1 MKRVL
6 DRIPRPAGALP
17 EQARTWL
24 LMGVTA
30 AIVIALLTFP
40 GEPPEPSAAEST
52 VPASAPVGSVVGADV
67 VESAAQRIEEEVARA
82 SAHRLEEET
91 DEPEPRPDGLPH
103 PPTPL
108 AAGSGRYGPAAS
120 DAAHALGPEEQIA
133 RQERLRR
140 HESLRTPPLVQ
151 SHRGQLEPPPVQEA
165 GSSVGDGRTAV
176 PHDMAAIAPALGS
189 IVSPVAEPHEALSP
203 NPEVRRY
210 TLHEGDFLE
219 AVLTNRLSGD
229 FSGPVNAMVSADVH
243 DRTRQQLLVP
253 RGTRVL
259 GTAHQIEE
267 RDQSR
272 LAVVFHRLVL
282 PDGSSVRLDRSPG
295 LNQMGEMGLKDIVN
309 RRYASAIAAAGA
321 VGALAGLTQAVS
333 PHDAYNSR
341 LGSARIAAGSGLA
354 GAAERILDRFLN
366 RMPKLTVREGHRLRI
381 YLTADLALPA
391 YRTWRGP
398 AAATPAEGGKP

>member
-1 MKRVL
+1 MKRIL

-17 EQARTWL
+17 AQARTWL
-24 LMGVTA
+24 LMGVTV

-40 GEPPEPSAAEST
+40 GEPPEPSAAEPT
-52 VPASAPVGSVVGADV
+52 VATLAPVGSVVGADV
-67 VESAAQRIEEEVARA
+67 VESAAIRMEQEVARA
-82 SAHRLEEET
+82 SAYGLDDET
-91 DEPEPRPDGLPH
+91 AEPEPRPDGLPH

-108 AAGSGRYGPAAS
+108 AAGSGRYDRAAS
-120 DAAHALGPEEQIA
+120 DAAHALSPEEQIA
-133 RQERLRR
+133 HQERLRR
-140 HESLRTPPLVQ
+140 YESLRTPPLVQ
-151 SHRGQLEPPPVQEA
+151 SRRGQAAQPPVREA
-165 GSSVGDGRTAV
+165 DGPVGEDDTAV
-176 PHDMAAIAPALGS
+176 TQDMPAIAPAQGLT
-189 IVSPVAEPHEALSP
+189 VSPVAALREALSNDP
-203 NPEVRRY
+203 GLRRY

-229 FSGPVNAMVSADVH
+229 FSGPVNAMVSADMY
-243 DRTRQQLLVP
+243 DRSRQHLLVP

-259 GTAHQIEE
+259 GTLHQIEE

-295 LNQMGEMGLKDIVN
+295 LNQMGETGLKDIVN

-333 PHDAYNSR
+333 PHEIYNSR

-381 YLTADLALPA
+381 YLTADLELPA

-398 AAATPAEGGKP
+398 AAATPAKGGKP

>member
-1 MKRVL
+1 MKRIL

-17 EQARTWL
+17 AQARTWL

-40 GEPPEPSAAEST
+40 GEPPEPSAAEPP
-52 VPASAPVGSVVGADV
+52 VPTLAPVGSVVGADV
-67 VESAAQRIEEEVARA
+67 VESAAQRIEQEVARA
-82 SAHRLEEET
+82 SAYGLEEEA

-103 PPTPL
+103 PPTPM
-108 AAGSGRYGPAAS
+108 AAGSGRYDPVAS
-120 DAAHALGPEEQIA
+120 DAAHILGPEEQIA

-140 HESLRTPPLVQ
+140 YESLRTPPLVQ
-151 SHRGQLEPPPVQEA
+151 SRRGQAEPPPVRES
-165 GSSVGDGRTAV
+165 GGPVGDETAV
-176 PHDMAAIAPALGS
+176 THDLPAFAPAPGS
-189 IVSPVAEPHEALSP
+189 IVSPVAEPREASSAD
-203 NPEVRRY
+203 PEVRRY
-210 TLHEGDFLE
+210 TLHEGEFLE

-243 DRTRQQLLVP
+243 DRTRQRLLVP
-253 RGTRVL
+253 RGSRVL
-259 GTAHQIEE
+259 GTVHQIEE
-267 RDQSR
+267 LDQSR

-295 LNQMGEMGLKDIVN
+295 LNQMGETGLKDIVN

-333 PHDAYNSR
+333 PHEAYNSR

-381 YLTADLALPA
+381 YLTADLELPA
-391 YRTWRGP
+391 YRTWRGT

>member
-1 MKRVL
+1 MKRIV
-6 DRIPRPAGALP
+6 DRIPKPAGALP
-17 EQARTWL
+17 AQARTWL

-40 GEPPEPSAAEST
+40 GEAPESSAAESA
-52 VPASAPVGSVVGADV
+52 VPASVPVGSFVGTGV
-67 VESAAQRIEEEVARA
+67 VESAAQRIEEEAARETA
-82 SAHRLEEET
+82 YRLEPET
-91 DEPEPRPDGLPH
+91 HRPEPRPDGLPH

-108 AAGSGRYGPAAS
+108 TAGSGRYAPVAA

-140 HESLRTPPLVQ
+140 YESLRAPPLVQ
-151 SHRGQLEPPPVQEA
+151 SRREA
-165 GSSVGDGRTAV
+165 GAPPSLPDPGSPAEDDGTSVPEAL
-176 PHDMAAIAPALGS
+176 PAMAPAPGS
-189 IVSPVAEPHEALSP
+189 IVAPMAQTRKAESAG
-203 NPEVRRY
+203 PEGPLY
-210 TLHEGDFLE
+210 TLHEGESLE

-243 DRTRQQLLVP
+243 DRTRRRLLVP
-253 RGTRVL
+253 RGTRAL
-259 GTAHQIEE
+259 GMAHQIEE

-282 PDGSSVRLDRSPG
+282 PDASSVRLDRSPG
-295 LNQMGEMGLKDIVN
+295 LNQMGETGLKDIVN

-321 VGALAGLTQAVS
+321 VGALAGLTQASS
-333 PHDAYNSR
+333 PHDAYTSR
-341 LGSARIAAGSGLA
+341 FGSARLAAGSGLA
-354 GAAERILDRFLN
+354 GAAERVLDRFLN

-381 YLTADLALPA
+381 YLTADLELPA

-398 AAATPAEGGKP
+398 AAAIP

>member
-1 MKRVL
+1 MNRIL

-17 EQARTWL
+17 AQARTWL
-24 LMGVTA
+24 LMGVTG

-40 GEPPEPSAAEST
+40 GEPPDPAAAEPA
-52 VPASAPVGSVVGADV
+52 VPAHAPVGSVVGTDV
-67 VESAAQRIEEEVARA
+67 VESAAQRIEQEVARA
-82 SAHRLEEET
+82 SAYRLEEET

-108 AAGSGRYGPAAS
+108 TAGSGRYDPGAS

-140 HESLRTPPLVQ
+140 YESLRTPPLVQ
-151 SHRGQLEPPPVQEA
+151 SRRGHAEPPPVGEA
-165 GSSVGDGRTAV
+165 GAPVGDDGTAAT
-176 PHDMAAIAPALGS
+176 HDMPAIASAPGS
-189 IVSPVAEPHEALSP
+189 IASPAAERREALSADP
-203 NPEVRRY
+203 GVQRY
-210 TLHEGDFLE
+210 TLHEGEFLE

-229 FSGPVNAMVSADVH
+229 FSGPVNAMVSVDVH
-243 DRTRQQLLVP
+243 DRTRQRLLVP

-259 GTAHQIEE
+259 GTVHKIED

-295 LNQMGEMGLKDIVN
+295 LNQMGETGLKDIVN

-333 PHDAYNSR
+333 PHDVYNSR

-381 YLTADLALPA
+381 YLTADLELPA